1 MTRSVILAT
10 SISLIALSLGLAGC
24 GQHEEGVPSA
34 SNTGAQTSSS
44 SDTGNSTTANAD
56 TSSSS
61 NTQTLARADSPSVPA
76 GASAATPSLMD
87 TALIAKVKSAIAADP
102 SAAKLQLQV
111 KSDGGFITLTGKADS
126 QAQADSL
133 TNLVQAVPG
142 VKSVMN
148 NVQVQSKGA

>member
-1 MTRSVILAT
+1 MTRSVIHAT

-24 GQHEEGVPSA
+24 GQHDEGVPSA
-34 SNTGAQTSSS
+34 SNAGAQTSSDS
-44 SDTGNSTTANAD
+44 GSSTTANAD
-56 TSSSS
+56 TSSSR
-61 NTQTLARADSPSVPA
+61 NTQALASADSPSAPGA
-76 GASAATPSLMD
+76 ASAGTPSLMD
-87 TALIAKVKSAIAADP
+87 AALIAKVKSAIAADP
-102 SAAKLQLQV
+102 SAGKLQLQV

-126 QAQADSL
+126 QAQADGL